1 MLKWFKERTGER
13 TTLDGMTLMLIC
25 GSVILFGGVANLLA
39 WAGFAYGI
47 YTTVSSEDES

>member
-1 MLKWFKERTGER
+1 MLNWFKERSGER
-13 TTLDGMTLMLIC
+13 TTLDGVTLMVIC